1 MWVIRSVDVLF
12 PLMPTTSVHSLILAG
27 AGTNC
32 STLVSLYRRPV
43 GTAVNPR
50 GGWKQTIFGQL
61 NQDVYRSERPLIL
74 VGDGNKIPTNLPII
88 ILIVGTA
95 VNPRGGWKPR
105 FAQNL
110 LPSLSVGT
118 AVNPRGGWKLNQR
131 KATPHQMQSRNGR

>member
-1 MWVIRSVDVLF
+1 MGEENQGGRVIPHRRRLSER
-12 PLMPTTSVHSLILAG
+12 PLILVG
-27 AGTNC
+27 DGNKCGT
-32 STLVSLYRRPV
+32 LLYLYLLNV